1 MKLRIML
8 LALAMV
14 AWVAM
19 TGSALW
25 AQTPGPSY
33 SPEGAWLAQATIT
46 GFPTATPYMD
56 TYTSDSTNQGR
67 SGTVLCTL
75 PFGKSLSPLG
85 IITLTAS
92 GHGNW
97 VRIDKNK
104 FAFTAWRFL
113 LNADTGQ
120 VVGTAKFWGTV
131 TVETKDTFT
140 GTMNAQYY
148 RSDGTPLVGFK
159 GTTAG
164 NRIEVQIE
172 EP

>member
-1 MKLRIML
+1 MKLRIMS

-14 AWVAM
+14 AWAAM
-19 TGSALW
+19 SGSALW
-25 AQTPGPSY
+25 AQNPEPSY
-33 SPEGAWLAQATIT
+33 SPEGAWFVKATIA
-46 GFPTATPYMD
+46 GFPATPYMD
-56 TYTSDSTNQGR
+56 TYTSDSNNPAR

-75 PFGKSLSPLG
+75 PLGKSPSPLG

-92 GHGNW
+92 GHGSW

-148 RSDGTPLVGFK
+148 KSNGEPLVGFK